1 MDPLALGLGFGPI
14 AMYLVAI
21 GLLNLRR
28 YPLIVPGWQDTA
40 YLLLAFTGLF
50 IVGPVN
56 LFFPLPAYIRFG
68 PWVWLLLLALLGL
81 MIISINLWM
90 RPRIVVYNV
99 PYSELKPVLSE
110 VALALDPNARWAG
123 ECLVLPTIGVQLFL
137 DYAPLLRNARLV
149 AVGRKQDL
157 QSWNRLETALR
168 KALEKTEVGRNWIGL
183 AFLLPGMLLATIAAL
198 GMLTSPEQVA
208 DSLERLF
215 LR

>member
-14 AMYLVAI
+14 AIYLFAI

-28 YPLIVPGWQDTA
+28 YPVVLTGWQDTA
-40 YLLLAFTGLF
+40 YLLLAFVGLVV
-50 IVGPVN
+50 IGPIN

-81 MIISINLWM
+81 VIISINLWM
-90 RPRIVVYNV
+90 RPRIVLYNI

-110 VALALDPNARWAG
+110 VALDLDPNARWAG

-137 DYAPLLRNARLV
+137 DYSPLLRNARLV
-149 AVGRKQDL
+149 AVGRRQDF
-157 QSWNRLETALR
+157 QSWNQLEVALR
-168 KALEKTEVGRNWIGL
+168 KALEKTEVGRNWTGL
-183 AFLLPGMLLATIAAL
+183 AFLVPGLLLVTVAAL
-198 GMLTSPEQVA
+198 AVLTSPEQVA